1 MLNNAVSVTFE
12 NSKCRRSS
20 SDSILAATKQ
30 LEPIVFDAT
39 GWYQLSRGLFSL
51 GYFRAARVA
60 RENSLDQS
68 IFESILNVKDSTA
81 VMRGIQGQL
90 ERRNYIEVG
99 KILWQNQHSL
109 SEKLIAHIDA
119 TLCLVDLENTREHC
133 VSNSVNEFSRD
144 LFRSLVSKKSVALV
158 GPGSPQG
165 FYGTEID
172 GFDTVIRIKFIGRRM
187 LDVDKRHGVRTDI
200 SFIGAI
206 GALKLQEF
214 ELQAD
219 LESFKLILTNLTDIE
234 SIGLVPIYGFEDDA
248 VIYRT
253 PTTAGVRTL
262 KEILKFSPSY
272 LKVFGFDFYTTL
284 TPYSKEVTVFYEN
297 SAWQFGHPN
306 DFIRNGD
313 YLKFKRA
320 EDFSEHDPVSN
331 FCFAQNLYKAGLFDI
346 EPYGKSILEL
356 TPYQYVER
364 LEEMLGDW

>member
-1 MLNNAVSVTFE
+1 
-12 NSKCRRSS
+12 
-20 SDSILAATKQ
+20 
-30 LEPIVFDAT
+30 
-39 GWYQLSRGLFSL
+39 
-51 GYFRAARVA
+51 
-60 RENSLDQS
+60 
-68 IFESILNVKDSTA
+68 
-81 VMRGIQGQL
+81 MRGIQGQL